1 MIGGIPDGSGKV
13 PDDRGGYLGIIQ
25 RGKDVADMEYI
36 TTTEPK
42 LSSRSLAESYKAHLS
57 HLVLELEVTSSSPEK
72 LHRNFGE
79 KTGDHGQR
87 VRFSET
93 EREMGPLRQVEVS
106 SHARGVIPRN

>member
-42 LSSRSLAESYKAHLS
+42 LSSRSLAESYKAPLAQLNTQHTTTLKATHTHTQPAS
-57 HLVLELEVTSSSPEK
+57 HT
-72 LHRNFGE
+72 HIH
-79 KTGDHGQR
+79 TYTQTH
-87 VRFSET
+87 
-93 EREMGPLRQVEVS
+93 
-106 SHARGVIPRN
+106 SHTHTHTHTTHTNTHTHTH